1 MKPSFGE
8 KIYLLAVYLVL
19 AVAGLLCLL
28 PLVHIASVSSS
39 SLQAVASGHV
49 TFYPIGFSL
58 DAYKQLIEGTP
69 IMRSFL
75 NSVQITVF
83 GVIFS
88 MLFTILAA
96 YPLTRSYF
104 IGRRTYTFGIVFT
117 MLFGGGLIPTYLTI
131 RSLELIN
138 TYWSLWLPGLV
149 SVFNLLVLRTFMENI
164 PTEVDEASRIDG
176 CGEWRYL
183 LRIVLPLSTPVLAT
197 LALFYGVGY
206 WNAFFNVLMF
216 INEPAKFNLAVLVQ
230 QMIQSQTML
239 SQMNAASGSSEQIM
253 LTPEMVNAAA
263 IIIMVLPM
271 MAVYPFLQ
279 RHFVKGVMIGAVK
292 G

>member
-1 MKPSFGE
+1 MKPSLGE
-8 KIYLLAVYLVL
+8 KIYLLAVYMVL
-19 AVAGLLCLL
+19 AGAGLLCLL

-58 DAYKQLIEGTP
+58 DAYKQLLEGTP
-69 IMRSFL
+69 IMRSFW
-75 NSVQITVF
+75 NSMQITVL